1 MALEVDV
8 LVIGGGPGGYVAAI
22 KAVQL
27 GFKVACVEKSK
38 TLGGTCLNVGCIPSK
53 ALLCSSEKYVE
64 TQLHLQDHGINVSD
78 VSFDLKKMMDRKSA
92 VVKDLTGGIDFLFK
106 KNNILRL
113 EGLGTIKSPT
123 LVSVANGQKTEEVGT
138 KYIII
143 ATGSEILSLP
153 HIPIDEKQIVS
164 STGALALQSAPKKM
178 VVMGGG
184 YIGLEMGS
192 VWSRLGAEV
201 TVVEFADSITP
212 AMDKDLSKE
221 LQKQLTKQGITFNLQ
236 TKVVKVEPGKELT
249 VHLENS
255 DGVASKVKT
264 DVLLVAIGRRP
275 NTDNLGLENVGIKT
289 DERGF
294 IPVDKN
300 LKTSVDNIFAIGDVI
315 GGLMLAHK
323 AEEEGVFVAELLAG
337 QKPHINYNAI
347 PGVIYTS
354 PEVATVGLS
363 EQAVKEQGI
372 SYKVGKF
379 PFSANSRAKATGD
392 TAGFVKIITHQT
404 TDDILGVHII
414 AKDAGALIAEA
425 VLAMEYKASA
435 EDIART
441 CHAHPTTA
449 EAIKEAALAAWT
461 KPIHL

>member
-8 LVIGGGPGGYVAAI
+8 IVIGGGPGGYVAAI
-22 KAVQL
+22 KAAQL

-53 ALLCSSEKYVE
+53 ALLHSSEKYLE
-64 TQLHLQDHGINVSD
+64 TRLHLKDHGINVSN
-78 VSFDLKKMMDRKSA
+78 VSLDLKKMMTRKNT

-106 KNNILRL
+106 KNNIQRL
-113 EGLGTIKSPT
+113 EGEGTIKTPT
-123 LVSVANGQKTEEVGT
+123 VVSVKNGQKTEEITT

-143 ATGSEILSLP
+143 ATGSEVLSLP

-164 STGALALQSAPKKM
+164 STGALDLQSVPKKM
-178 VVMGGG
+178 IVMGGG

-192 VWSRLGAEV
+192 VWSRLGTEV

-212 AMDKDLSKE
+212 AMDKDLSNE
-221 LQKQLTKQGITFNLQ
+221 LQKQLTKQGIAFKLQ
-236 TKVVKVEPGKELT
+236 TKVVKVEHGKELI
-249 VHLENS
+249 VHLEDS
-255 DGVASKVKT
+255 SGVSSKVST
-264 DVLLVAIGRRP
+264 DVLLVSIGRRP
-275 NTDNLGLENVGIKT
+275 NTNNLGLENVSIKT
-289 DERGF
+289 DDRGF
-294 IPVDKN
+294 ISVDKN
-300 LKTSVDNIFAIGDVI
+300 LRTSVDNIYAIGDVI

-347 PGVIYTS
+347 PSVVYTS
-354 PEVATVGLS
+354 PEVASVGIT
-363 EQAVKEQGI
+363 EKEAKAQGI
-372 SYKVGKF
+372 IYKIGKF
-379 PFSANSRAKATGD
+379 PFSANSRAKATGETD
-392 TAGFVKIITHQT
+392 GFVKIITNQN
-404 TDDILGVHII
+404 TDDVLGVHII

-441 CHAHPTTA
+441 SHAHPTTA

-461 KPIHL
+461 KAIHM